1 MATLKETVA
10 EKVAGLGPVVHE
22 AVASALADQVKE
34 KRVKA
39 VLTGLNLKEEKEKEL
54 KKIKPEQTFDGEGK
68 VASEFYTKANNDT
81 RKKTTEKITKIEAA
95 LAAALGETPNF
106 EKLFAVAQNKGGAP
120 EATTEESLTE

>member
-10 EKVAGLGPVVHE
+10 EKIAGLGPVVHE
-22 AVASALADQVKE
+22 AVATALADQVKE

-39 VLTGLNLKEEKEKEL
+39 VLTALNLKEEKEKEI

-106 EKLFAVAQNKGGAP
+106 EKLFAVAQNKGGG
-120 EATTEESLTE
+120 EAAA